1 VGNPVIVEALRT
13 PIGKRKGAFA
23 GIKPMG
29 LLAEVQRGVIERAA
43 IDPALVEQVI
53 GGTVTQG
60 GEQANHLTRYAWLYA
75 GLRYQ
80 TGGTTIDAQCGSS
93 QQAAHLI
100 ASLIANDVIDVGVA
114 CGVES
119 MSRVS
124 FGEASGGK
132 SGRPDDWAIDT
143 GDQFTSA
150 ERIADKRGF
159 TRTELDE
166 LGVRSQRLARQAWD
180 EGRFDREILSVE
192 APILGEDGERT
203 GETRIVSRDE
213 GLRETTLEGLAKLR
227 TVLPEGRHTAGNS
240 SQMSDGAAALLI
252 MSEERA
258 HALGLK
264 PRARIITQAL
274 VGADPYYHLDGPID
288 ATQRVLER
296 SKMSI
301 SDMDVIEINEAFA
314 SVVLSW
320 NSVIKPD
327 FDRVNVNGG
336 AIALGHPVGS
346 TGARLLTTALHELE
360 RTDGTTA
367 LVTMCCGGAMAT
379 GTILERL

>member
-1 VGNPVIVEALRT
+1 
-13 PIGKRKGAFA
+13 
-23 GIKPMG
+23 
-29 LLAEVQRGVIERAA
+29 LAA
-43 IDPALVEQVI
+43 
-53 GGTVTQG
+53 
-60 GEQANHLTRYAWLYA
+60 
-75 GLRYQ
+75 
-80 TGGTTIDAQCGSS
+80 
-93 QQAAHLI
+93 
-100 ASLIANDVIDVGVA
+100 
-114 CGVES
+114 
-119 MSRVS
+119 
-124 FGEASGGK
+124 
-132 SGRPDDWAIDT
+132 
-143 GDQFTSA
+143 
-150 ERIADKRGF
+150 
-159 TRTELDE
+159 
-166 LGVRSQRLARQAWD
+166 QAWAQS
-180 EGRFDREILSVE
+180 RFDREILPIV
-192 APILGEDGERT
+192 APILDEEGKPT
-203 GETRIVSRDE
+203 GETRTVSRDE

-240 SQMSDGAAALLI
+240 SQMSDGAAALLL

-258 HALGLK
+258 AALGLK
-264 PRARIITQAL
+264 PRARIVTQAL

-296 SKMSI
+296 SKMAI
-301 SDMDVIEINEAFA
+301 SDMDVVEINEAFA

-360 RTDGTTA
+360 RSDTSHA

>member
-1 VGNPVIVEALRT
+1 MANPVIVEAVRT
-13 PIGKRKGAFA
+13 PIGKRKGVFA
-23 GIKPMG
+23 GLKPMS
-29 LLAEVQRGVIERAA
+29 LLAGVQRGVLERAGV
-43 IDPALVEQVI
+43 DPALVEQVI
-53 GGTVTQG
+53 GGVVTQG
-60 GEQANHLTRYAWLYA
+60 GEQANHLARYSWLYA
-75 GLRYQ
+75 GLPYQ

-93 QQAAHLI
+93 QQATHLI

-132 SGRPDDWAIDT
+132 SGRPDDWSVDT

-150 ERIADKRGF
+150 ERIAKKRGL
-159 TRTELDE
+159 TRQELDE
-166 LGVRSQRLARQAWD
+166 LGFRSQQLAKRAWD
-180 EGRFDREILSVE
+180 EGRFDREILPIE
-192 APILGEDGERT
+192 APIMGEEGPT
-203 GETRIVSRDE
+203 GETQTVSRDQ

-227 TVLPEGRHTAGNS
+227 TVMPDGLHTAGNS
-240 SQMSDGAAALLI
+240 SQMSDGAAAILL

-258 HALGLK
+258 SALGLR
-264 PRARIITQAL
+264 PRARIVTQCL

-288 ATQRVLER
+288 ATQRLLER
-296 SKMSI
+296 SKMAI

-360 RTDGTTA
+360 RSDQTTA
-367 LVTMCCGGAMAT
+367 LVTMCCGGALAT
-379 GTILERL
+379 GTILERV